1 MSKNPTKDLLMSKY
15 FKHVPDGHVVYYG
28 PIIQLSDEEWQSVS
42 DRMMSKI
49 LSAVKRLIPN
59 GESFSLEQ
67 TINAV
72 ESSNKVSMQE
82 VLKSLKALL
91 LVDSNTEMVMV
102 GDVNV
107 FLPINC
113 DVVTIEGTLK
123 DPVSGLV
130 LDQDSLV
137 LIEDLKNDMARY
149 LGGN

>member
-1 MSKNPTKDLLMSKY
+1 MSKY
-15 FKHVPDGHVVYYG
+15 FKHVHDGHVVYYG
-28 PIIQLSDEEWQSVS
+28 SIIQLNDDEWQSVF

-49 LSAVKRLIPN
+49 LSAVKRLIPK

-113 DVVTIEGTLK
+113 DVVTVEGTLK

-137 LIEDLKNDMARY
+137 LIEDLKNDMTSY